1 MVDLEIKFKGEKM
14 NELVTLIVKKT
25 GLPKETAEKVVKI
38 VIQYLKD
45 KLPDTFDALV
55 DKVLVAGNDGK
66 LDVADAMNLLGGFLG
81 AAPKKK

>member
-1 MVDLEIKFKGEKM
+1 M
-14 NELVTLIVKKT
+14 NELVALIVKKT
-25 GLPKETAEKVVKI
+25 GIPKETAEKVVKI

-66 LDVADAMNLLGGFLG
+66 LDVGDAMNLLGGFLSS
-81 AAPKKK
+81 AQAPKKK

>member
-1 MVDLEIKFKGEKM
+1 ME
-14 NELVTLIVKKT
+14 ELVTLIVKKA
-25 GLPKETAEKVVKI
+25 GLPKETAQKVVNI

-66 LDVADAMNLLGGFLG
+66 LYIADAAQLLGGFFT
-81 AAPKKK
+81 AAQTAKKK